1 MRYAKAQS
9 KHFHSKR
16 RGRSFLSFLK
26 QERER
31 RMVFKGVTVLLRFL
45 ITKGLAD
52 QCKGIVL
59 LYLQSEDIEWL
70 SSGDLYDMIYAFKI

>member
-1 MRYAKAQS
+1 
-9 KHFHSKR
+9 
-16 RGRSFLSFLK
+16 
-26 QERER
+26 
-31 RMVFKGVTVLLRFL
+31 MVFKGVTVLLRFL

-59 LYLQSEDIEWL
+59 LYPQSEDIEWL